1 MMLTRIINE
10 KRLEIE
16 EAKKNLPLKNLL
28 ELISHRRIEPRRD
41 FRNSITKNHR
51 VHLIAE
57 LKKASPSRGVL
68 REDFDPV
75 KIAQIYETNGAASLS
90 VLTDEKFFQG
100 KLSYLPKVREITTIP
115 LLRKDF
121 IIDEYQIYE
130 SFIAGAD
137 AVLLIAD
144 ILSDE
149 ELGSFL
155 SIVNDLNMSG
165 IVEVHSEWDLEKAL
179 KANSPI
185 LGINNRD
192 LHTFKVDINTTSR
205 LIQLIPK
212 GKVII
217 AESGI
222 TSYDQVMFL
231 KSLGVHAVLI
241 GEAFMRSPDIGARI
255 KEVMGY

>member
-1 MMLTRIINE
+1 MILTRIINE
-10 KRLEIE
+10 KRLEVE
-16 EAKKNLPLKNLL
+16 ESKKNLALEKLL
-28 ELISHRRIEPRRD
+28 GIISEGRIEPRRN
-41 FRNSITKNHR
+41 FRNSITRNHR
-51 VHLIAE
+51 IHLIAE
-57 LKKASPSRGVL
+57 IKKASPSCGVL

-75 KIAQIYETNGAASLS
+75 KISRIYEMNGANSIS

-100 KLSYLPKVREITTIP
+100 KLSYISKVREVTTIP

-137 AVLLIAD
+137 AILLIAD
-144 ILSDE
+144 ILSEE
-149 ELGSFL
+149 ELTSFL
-155 SIVNDLNMSG
+155 SIVNSLNMSSV
-165 IVEVHSEWDLEKAL
+165 VEVHSEWDLEKAL
-179 KANSPI
+179 KVNSPI

-205 LIQLIPK
+205 LIRLIPK

-222 TSYDQVMFL
+222 TGYDKVMFL
-231 KSLGVHAVLI
+231 KSLGIDAVLI
-241 GEAFMRSPDIGARI
+241 GEAFMRSPDIGARVR
-255 KEVMGY
+255 EVMGY